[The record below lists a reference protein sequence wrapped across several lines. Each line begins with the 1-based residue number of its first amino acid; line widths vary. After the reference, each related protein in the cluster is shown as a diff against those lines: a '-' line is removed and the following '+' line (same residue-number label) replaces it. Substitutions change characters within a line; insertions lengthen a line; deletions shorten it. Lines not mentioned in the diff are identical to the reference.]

1 VEEVDGMVG
10 GGPDPAPDAPPTPFR
25 PAANAT
31 LVEGHDICPFL
42 ATEGPDGALRAA
54 IGWPGPANRCT
65 AFGEPQPQS
74 DRQQALVCLTPSHV
88 NCPRYLRGVLLAG
101 MPPPKP
107 ARRPVSAAVV
117 GSVLVLAAALAASFG
132 FLVVRGGF
140 DLPIASPG
148 GSHLAVV
155 TATASPSSPPISTIA
170 PSTSLTPSPSP
181 SPTPTASPAPTATP
195 APTPRPTSRPTP
207 RPTPA
212 PTSDRYKLLT
222 PCPSTPNCW
231 IYVVRAGDNLQ
242 SIANYFGVSLDR
254 IRAMNPGLTT
264 PIQPGDKLRLPP
276 PTR

>member
-1 VEEVDGMVG
+1 VEEVDGMTAG
-10 GGPDPAPDAPPTPFR
+10 GLDSAPDTPAAPFR
-25 PAANAT
+25 PAPEAT
-31 LVEGHDICPFL
+31 LAEDRVICPFL

-88 NCPRYLRGVLLAG
+88 NCPRYLRGMLLAG

-107 ARRPVSAAVV
+107 ARRPVSPAVI
-117 GSVLVLAAALAASFG
+117 GSALVLAAALAASFG

-140 DLPIASPG
+140 DVPIASPG
-148 GSHLAVV
+148 GSQVAFVP
-155 TATASPSSPPISTIA
+155 ATASPSSRLA
-170 PSTSLTPSPSP
+170 PSPTHPASPAPSPSV
-181 SPTPTASPAPTATP
+181 SPTPTEAPTP
-195 APTPRPTSRPTP
+195 APTPRPTP
-207 RPTPA
+207 RPTPT

-231 IYVVRAGDNLQ
+231 IYTVRAGDNLQ

-264 PIQPGDKLRLPP
+264 PIHPGDKLRLPP